1 MCAVS
6 GGKLQT
12 DAALAVS
19 HSDLKPIHYNM
30 RSGMLKGRLK
40 IRGGIFQTAF

>member
-19 HSDLKPIHYNM
+19 HSDLKSIHYNM
-30 RSGMLKGRLK
+30 RSGMLKDRLK